1 MASRVLLSSTA
12 RAGRTRVSTAAPLLS
27 QRIARPVAGYLK
39 AMPAPRPGM
48 LATMISS
55 FHSTSQK
62 LSSTSVPESASLMKT
77 PPKITAENIVIGG
90 QTYAT
95 DEFTN
100 VTPTILEKTT
110 RQLHLIPTHPIAI
123 IKERI
128 ASSFPGFKHYDQ
140 FSPVVTTKQNF
151 DDLCFAE
158 DHPGRSPTDTYYLN
172 KKIMLRTH
180 TSAHQSQTLAEA
192 DRLLVTADVYRRDEI
207 DASHYPVFHQ
217 MEGAEIFDVKTIVQD
232 VRKVLEAAG
241 SKMSTPSSVAAA
253 APEAGVGEQGG
264 ADKAVSAAAANG
276 GSGIH
281 TTDTTVITAENPK
294 QDCHS
299 EEVMLAAADHLKH
312 SLNQMVRNLFSHEEE
327 LQVRWI
333 DAYFPFTSPSW
344 EMEIYYQGQWLE
356 VLGCGVIRQ
365 DILDTAGKPDKVGWA
380 FGLGLERLA
389 MVLFGIPD
397 IRLFWS
403 KDERFLQQFQPGQIQ
418 KFKAFSKYP
427 PCIKDIS
434 FWTVP
439 GFHENNLCEVVR
451 DLAGDVVEDVRLI
464 DEFTHPK
471 TKRHS
476 VCYRIN
482 YRSMDRNVTNAE
494 INEIQERLRT
504 AVSFSKAM

>member
-1 MASRVLLSSTA
+1 MS
-12 RAGRTRVSTAAPLLS
+12 
-27 QRIARPVAGYLK
+27 
-39 AMPAPRPGM
+39 APRPGM
-48 LATMISS
+48 LATTISS
-55 FHSTSQK
+55 FHSTAQR
-62 LSSTSVPESASLMKT
+62 LNAPVPESEASLMKT
-77 PPKITAENIVIGG
+77 PPKVTDESITIGG
-90 QTYAT
+90 QTYAA
-95 DEFTN
+95 DAFTN

-110 RQLHLIPTHPIAI
+110 RQLHLLPTHPIAI
-123 IKERI
+123 IKDRI
-128 ASSFPGFKHYDQ
+128 SSSFPGFKHYDQ

-151 DDLCFAE
+151 DDLCFAD
-158 DHPGRSPTDTYYLN
+158 DHPGRSVTDTYYVN
-172 KKIMLRTH
+172 NKIMLRTH

-192 DRLLVTADVYRRDEI
+192 DRLLITADVYRRDEI

-217 MEGAEIFDVKTIVQD
+217 MEGAELFDVNTVVQD
-232 VRKVLEAAG
+232 VRKILETSG
-241 SKMSTPSSVAAA
+241 SKMSSTGAATAATGAVAAA
-253 APEAGVGEQGG
+253 TT
-264 ADKAVSAAAANG
+264 
-276 GSGIH
+276 SGNAIH
-281 TTDTTVITAENPK
+281 TTDTTVISAENPK

-299 EEVMLAAADHLKH
+299 EEVMLATADHLKH
-312 SLNQMVRNLFSHEEE
+312 SLNQMIRNLFSDEKE

-344 EMEIYYQGQWLE
+344 EMEIFYQGEWLE

-365 DILDTAGKPDKVGWA
+365 DILNNASKSDKVGWA

-403 KDERFLQQFQPGQIQ
+403 TDARFLKQFQPGQIQ
-418 KFKAFSKYP
+418 KFKSFSKYP

-439 GFHENNLCEVVR
+439 GFHENNFCEIVR
-451 DLAGDVVEDVRLI
+451 DLAGDIVEDVRLI

-471 TKRHS
+471 TKKRS

-494 INEIQERLRT
+494 INEIQERLRAT
-504 AVSFSKAM
+504 VVDKLKVELR

>member
-1 MASRVLLSSTA
+1 
-12 RAGRTRVSTAAPLLS
+12 
-27 QRIARPVAGYLK
+27 
-39 AMPAPRPGM
+39 MPIPKLGM
-48 LATMISS
+48 LATTISS
-55 FHSTSQK
+55 FHSTSRK
-62 LSSTSVPESASLMKT
+62 LNATSVPDSASSMKT
-77 PPKITAENIVIGG
+77 PPKVTSQNITIGG
-90 QTYAT
+90 KTYAT
-95 DEFTN
+95 DSFTN

-123 IKERI
+123 IKDRI

-140 FSPVVTTKQNF
+140 FPPVVTTKQNF

-158 DHPGRSPTDTYYLN
+158 DHPGRSVTDTYYIN
-172 KKIMLRTH
+172 NKIMLRTH

-192 DRLLVTADVYRRDEI
+192 DRLLITADVYRRDEI

-217 MEGAEIFDVKTIVQD
+217 MEGAEIFDAKTIVQD

-241 SKMSTPSSVAAA
+241 STMSKVGSTSSSSAAST
-253 APEAGVGEQGG
+253 EQG
-264 ADKAVSAAAANG
+264 DANSTTSSG
-276 GSGIH
+276 GIH
-281 TTDTTVITAENPK
+281 TTDTTVITADNPK

-312 SLNQMVRNLFSHEEE
+312 SLNQMVRNLFSEEKD
-327 LQVRWI
+327 LKVRWI

-365 DILDTAGKPDKVGWA
+365 DILNNAGKSDKVGWA

-389 MVLFGIPD
+389 MILFGIPD

-403 KDERFLQQFQPGQIQ
+403 TDQRFLQQFQPGEIK
-418 KFKAFSKYP
+418 KFKPFSKYP

-434 FWTVP
+434 FWTTP
-439 GFHENNLCEVVR
+439 DFHENNFCEIVR
-451 DLAGDVVEDVRLI
+451 DVAGDIAEDVRLI

-471 TKRHS
+471 TKKHS

-494 INEIQERLRT
+494 INEIQERLR
-504 AVSFSKAM
+504 AKVVEKLKVELR